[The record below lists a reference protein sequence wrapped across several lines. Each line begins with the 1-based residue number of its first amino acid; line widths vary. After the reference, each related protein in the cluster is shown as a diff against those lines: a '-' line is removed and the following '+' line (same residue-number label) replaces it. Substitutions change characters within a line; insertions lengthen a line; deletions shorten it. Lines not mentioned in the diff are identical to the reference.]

1 MIYLFMDLI
10 NIYVA
15 VASFLLRNRRWA
27 VAACRKCNRKNNVMF
42 LVINRELVRGKCN
55 EIAASS
61 GKDGEEERKWVKGA
75 SRGGN
80 CGG

>member
-1 MIYLFMDLI
+1 MLLWPAFC
-10 NIYVA
+10 YVTA
-15 VASFLLRNRRWA
+15 VGLLLL
-27 VAACRKCNRKNNVMF
+27 VISVIENVLF
-42 LVINRELVRGKCN
+42 LVINHELLRRKCN
-55 EIAASS
+55 EIAALS